1 MTLPNLLANALR
13 GLLANKVRAAL
24 TTLGVI
30 IGVASVIATLALGNG
45 ARAAVEASFRLL
57 GADTVQVAARMAL
70 DDGALVA
77 AGKILSYED
86 GLRMPNAAP
95 LVKKAE
101 MGVRGAAKVRHD
113 RAVLDLAVDGTTAD
127 GLETLASGGQ
137 LQPVGWPEGKPRTAA
152 AFIGQGRFFTASEV
166 LEAAPVCVV
175 GYRTAL
181 DLFQGDDP
189 LGQTVWVN
197 RQRCEVVGV
206 LQELEPVDPAQRHRA
221 RSNDAFYMPIS
232 TAIREL
238 YDEEPSVTITV
249 YVADERRMDEAKAQ
263 IEAYLRARHGIEQ
276 SADGKYADDFVM
288 TTRSDILG
296 AQQAAVSTFALL
308 LTAMAV
314 VSLVVGGIG
323 IMNVMLVSVTER
335 TREIGVR
342 MAVGAQGRD
351 VVLQF
356 LLEAAILGAIGGV
369 LGIAVG
375 IFAVPVAASLNN
387 GIALLLPDSVPL
399 AFGVAL
405 LTGLVFGLYP
415 ALRAARL
422 DPIEALRYE

>member
-1 MTLPNLLANALR
+1 RVLKMEKGEFSKEKMNQGYPEGLGIQVGGNAY
-13 GLLANKVRAAL
+13 
-24 TTLGVI
+24 
-30 IGVASVIATLALGNG
+30 S
-45 ARAAVEASFRLL
+45 
-57 GADTVQVAARMAL
+57 
-70 DDGALVA
+70 
-77 AGKILSYED
+77 
-86 GLRMPNAAP
+86 
-95 LVKKAE
+95 
-101 MGVRGAAKVRHD
+101 
-113 RAVLDLAVDGTTAD
+113 
-127 GLETLASGGQ
+127 
-137 LQPVGWPEGKPRTAA
+137 PVGVTMEGEHYYQPGAVPEK
-152 AFIGQGRFFTASEV
+152 
-166 LEAAPVCVV
+166 
-175 GYRTAL
+175 
-181 DLFQGDDP
+181 
-189 LGQTVWVN
+189 
-197 RQRCEVVGV
+197 
-206 LQELEPVDPAQRHRA
+206 
-221 RSNDAFYMPIS
+221 DAFYMPIS